1 MEGNTY
7 MNRITYDTPQGE
19 WGINGINIKDVPGPL
34 YGAMCKLHEYEKT
47 GLDPDDIYKIDELYR
62 EKCEQ
67 VNNLERSYIV
77 MAEQKEILEER
88 LSEEHLMSTL

>member
-7 MNRITYDTPQGE
+7 MNRITYDTTSGE

-47 GLDPDDIYKIDELYR
+47 GLDPDDIYEMDKLYR

-67 VNNLERSYIV
+67 VNKLQDINL
-77 MAEQKEILEER
+77 ILHDKNEALEDR
-88 LSEEHLMSTL
+88 LSEYQLMSTL

>member
-1 MEGNTY
+1 

>member
-47 GLDPDDIYKIDELYR
+47 GLDPDDIYEMDKLYR

-67 VNNLERSYIV
+67 LNNMERSYIV
-77 MAEQKEILEER
+77 MAEQKEMLEER

>member
-19 WGINGINIKDVPGPL
+19 WGINGINIKDVPRPL

-47 GLDPDDIYKIDELYR
+47 GLDPDDIYEMDKMYR

-67 VNNLERSYIV
+67 VNKLQDINLILHYKNR
-77 MAEQKEILEER
+77 ALEER
-88 LSEEHLMSTL
+88 LSE